1 MPARAISRLLLASIR
16 MTDVGGPFGARALI
30 RALLSPWD
38 WAQCSSKGIER
49 WVGSEMALAIDQ
61 PLCCNRQ

>member
-16 MTDVGGPFGARALI
+16 ITEVGGPCGARALM
-30 RALLSPWD
+30 RAWLSPWD

-49 WVGSEMALAIDQ
+49 WVGSEMALASDQ
-61 PLCCNRQ
+61 PLRCSRQ